1 MNLDYIIE
9 FIEILK
15 EELKKSKD
23 LSDISKIEHSYNE
36 LSETFI
42 EKIKTTKESDTENKS
57 LILNIFSS
65 LDVTFRNAI
74 SLQVITVNLNNK
86 KI

>member
-23 LSDISKIEHSYNE
+23 LDDISKIEYAYNE
-36 LSETFI
+36 LAKTFI
-42 EKIKTTKESDTENKS
+42 EKIKTNKDFDIENKC
-57 LILNIFSS
+57 LILEIFSS
-65 LDVTFRNAI
+65 LDVTFKNA
-74 SLQVITVNLNNK
+74 VILEVIKVNLKNK
-86 KI
+86 NI